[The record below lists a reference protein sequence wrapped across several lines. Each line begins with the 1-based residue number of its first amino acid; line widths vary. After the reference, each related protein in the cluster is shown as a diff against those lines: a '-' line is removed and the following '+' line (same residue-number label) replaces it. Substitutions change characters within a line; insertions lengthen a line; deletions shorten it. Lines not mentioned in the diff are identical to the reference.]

1 MKDRLI
7 EDWLTRINERGYE
20 SSFCQILLSQGYQI
34 LRCGHSPTE
43 HGKDILAISSDGA
56 VCAYQLKSGDFSQAD
71 VGKHQTQLA
80 MLVETRPIHP
90 GLPASFEYR
99 VFFVT
104 TGEFKDPAVSLI
116 RELNAGWQHRNLPTL
131 TIIGGQQ
138 LLADFIKLSSDF
150 WPVEAPNVRRFRE
163 LYLVDGRG
171 DFDVNQFSKFLAELF
186 HDVKSGLDLERRAAA
201 ANLFCSYLLG
211 DFYKHADHWSIIRG
225 WTICAA
231 QIAWAGLSGKNPEK
245 HWLESS
251 KIAKDAALASL
262 KEIGAEVLQE
272 GAFDVRDRELDDY
285 TRTRNTCA
293 LAAACCWQLINSR
306 TNTSGSD
313 FQTTLALV
321 QNYLQKG
328 RLLFWG
334 EGSLSQFLIFFW
346 MLECGGN
353 QIQAN
358 SLLIGL
364 IKMVSEKNARDSQ
377 NPLDAP
383 YTSADE
389 FLAKLFEAPQQSSPR
404 KIAVE
409 SYSLFPMVVLAV
421 RRELRVPLEE
431 IWLQISEVALAW
443 FRPDAP
449 EDSLLWRCE
458 KGKEYS
464 QSFARPQSWKELQ
477 AFVTQDNRDRVPL
490 VLRNDP
496 NFALLFGLV
505 FQHRTQLSLIKHL
518 DNMFF
523 KQQS

>member
-43 HGKDILAISSDGA
+43 HGKDVLAISPDGA

-71 VGKHQTQLA
+71 VGKHHAQLT

-116 RELNAGWQHRNLPTL
+116 RELNEGWQHRKLPTL
-131 TIIGGQQ
+131 TLIGGRQ

-150 WPVEAPNVRRFRE
+150 WPVEAPEVRRFRE

-171 DFDVNQFSKFLAELF
+171 DFDIDQFSKFLSELF
-186 HDVKSGLDLERRAAA
+186 RDVKSGLDLERRATA

-211 DFYKHADHWSIIRG
+211 DFYKHADNWSIIRG

-231 QIAWAGLSGKNPEK
+231 QIARAGLSGKYPQK
-245 HWLESS
+245 HWLNSS
-251 KIAKDAALASL
+251 EIARDAALAAL
-262 KEIGAEVLQE
+262 KELGSEVLKE
-272 GAFDVRDRELDDY
+272 KAFDVRERELDDY

-293 LAAACCWQLINSR
+293 LAAACCWQLINHR
-306 TNTSGSD
+306 TNTAD
-313 FQTTLALV
+313 LDYQATLALV
-321 QNYLQKG
+321 HNYLQRG

-334 EGSLSQFLIFFW
+334 EGALSQFLIFFW
-346 MLECGGN
+346 MLENAGHK
-353 QIQAN
+353 IPAN
-358 SLLIGL
+358 SLLMGL
-364 IKMVSEKNARDSQ
+364 IKEVSEKNARDSQ
-377 NPLDAP
+377 CPLENPYISP
-383 YTSADE
+383 DE
-389 FLAKLFEAPQQSSPR
+389 FLEKLFDFLQQPTTPR
-404 KIAVE
+404 RIAVE
-409 SYSLFPMVVLAV
+409 SYSLFPMVILAV
-421 RRELRVPLEE
+421 RRDLRASLEGIWLRVTD
-431 IWLQISEVALAW
+431 VAVAW

-458 KGKEYS
+458 EGKEYS

-477 AFVTQDNRDRVPL
+477 AFATQEDQERIPS
-490 VLRNDP
+490 VLQNDFS
-496 NFALLFGLV
+496 FALLF
-505 FQHRTQLSLIKHL
+505 SLEQIK
-518 DNMFF
+518 
-523 KQQS
+523 